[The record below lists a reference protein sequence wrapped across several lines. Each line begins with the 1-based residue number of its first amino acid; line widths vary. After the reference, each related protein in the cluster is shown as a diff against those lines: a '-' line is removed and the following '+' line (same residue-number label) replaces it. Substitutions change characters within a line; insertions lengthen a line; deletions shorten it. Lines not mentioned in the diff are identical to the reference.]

1 MNYRLLLLL
10 PIAIVGALSFVIPAA
25 GDYEL
30 RDILADVRIAP
41 LSGGSPALAATAAE
55 TSGGTGG
62 VQIQA
67 VFYGVVV
74 VCALLVALQA
84 LVSLLHARREE
95 HALAVR
101 EGSSPEVRP
110 QMEFSAPVAA
120 PRHLARVSAAVHTA
134 PVSVASAA
142 SGPRLNF
149 HYQIGVSAKMVLAL
163 CGTVLGFG
171 LIVVALV
178 YFTLGAPLRRHVMHR
193 LEVIAMN
200 ASDAVAPYLSKKDS
214 RGLQARLQKQADRPE
229 LAYVIVENQGKQIVA
244 HSLAALPDE
253 LRRSPTGPTAGQA
266 QRTLTFNNA
275 LVDELIVPVLDG
287 RRGRVRVGVWRSGID
302 AEVRQT
308 LLQMVQVIGVV
319 VITAIAA
326 AIFLVRR
333 ITRPITKLVA
343 AAKAISSG
351 ELAPPAPH
359 ITDSM
364 EVGALSRAFERMRAS
379 VKAALSRLG

>member
-10 PIAIVGALSFVIPAA
+10 PIAIVVALSFVILAA

-30 RDILADVRIAP
+30 GDMLADLGIAP
-41 LSGGSPALAATAAE
+41 LSGGSAALAATAAE

-95 HALAVR
+95 RALALR
-101 EGSSPEVRP
+101 EGSSSEVPRP
-110 QMEFSAPVAA
+110 MEFSAPAA
-120 PRHLARVSAAVHTA
+120 TPRRLAPVSGPVHTA

-149 HYQIGVSAKMVLAL
+149 HYQIGVGAKMVVAL
-163 CGTVLGFG
+163 SGTVLGFG

-178 YFTLGAPLRRHVMHR
+178 YFTLDAPLRRHVMQR

-200 ASDAVAPYLSKKDS
+200 ASDAAAPYLSKKDS
-214 RGLQARLQKQADRPE
+214 RALQAHVQKQADRPE

-253 LRRSPTGPTAGQA
+253 LRGSPKGPVGQA

-287 RRGRVRVGVWRSGID
+287 RRGRVRVGVWRAGID

-319 VITAIAA
+319 VIAAIAA
-326 AIFLVRR
+326 AIFFVRR

-351 ELAPPAPH
+351 ELETPAPH
-359 ITDSM
+359 ITDTT
-364 EVGALSRAFERMRAS
+364 EVGDLSRAFERMRAS

>member
-1 MNYRLLLLL
+1 MNYRLVLFS
-10 PIAIVGALSFVIPAA
+10 PIAIVGALSFLILSA

-30 RDILADVRIAP
+30 GDILTDLPIAL
-41 LSGGSPALAATAAE
+41 LSGGSAALAASAAE

-95 HALAVR
+95 RALALR
-101 EGSSPEVRP
+101 EGSSSEVPRS
-110 QMEFSAPVAA
+110 MEFSAPATA
-120 PRHLARVSAAVHTA
+120 PRHLAPVSAPVHTA

-149 HYQIGVSAKMVLAL
+149 HYQIGVTGKMVLAL

-171 LIVVALV
+171 LVVVALV
-178 YFTLGAPLRRHVMHR
+178 YFTLGAPLRRHVMQR
-193 LEVIAMN
+193 LKVIAIN
-200 ASDAVAPYLSKKDS
+200 TGDAAIPYLTKKDL
-214 RGLQARLQKQADRPE
+214 RGLQARLQKESDRPE

-253 LRRSPTGPTAGQA
+253 LRRSPSGPTAGQA

-287 RRGRVRVGVWRSGID
+287 RRGRVRVGVWRAGID

-308 LLQMVQVIGVV
+308 LLQMVQVIGVA

-333 ITRPITKLVA
+333 ITRPIAKLVA

-351 ELAPPAPH
+351 ELETPAPH
-359 ITDSM
+359 ITDTT
-364 EVGALSRAFERMRAS
+364 EVGDLSRAFERMRAS

>member
-10 PIAIVGALSFVIPAA
+10 PIAIVGALSFVMLAA
-25 GDYEL
+25 GDYQL
-30 RDILADVRIAP
+30 GDILADLRIAP
-41 LSGGSPALAATAAE
+41 LSGGSAALAATATE
-55 TSGGTGG
+55 TSGGMWG

-95 HALAVR
+95 RALALR
-101 EGSSPEVRP
+101 EGSSSEVPRP
-110 QMEFSAPVAA
+110 MEFSAPAAA
-120 PRHLARVSAAVHTA
+120 PRHLAPVPAPVHTA
-134 PVSVASAA
+134 PVSVASAP

-149 HYQIGVSAKMVLAL
+149 HYQMGVTAKMVLAL

-171 LIVVALV
+171 LVVVALV
-178 YFTLGAPLRRHVMHR
+178 YFTLGAPLRRHVMQR

-200 ASDAVAPYLSKKDS
+200 ASDAAAPYLSKKDS
-214 RGLQARLQKQADRPE
+214 RALQARVQKQADRPE

-253 LRRSPTGPTAGQA
+253 LRRSPNGPTASQA
-266 QRTLTFNNA
+266 QRTLTFNDA
-275 LVDELIVPVLDG
+275 LVDELTMPVLDG
-287 RRGRVRVGVWRSGID
+287 RRGRVRVGVWRASID

-308 LLQMVQVIGVV
+308 LLQMVQVMGVV
-319 VITAIAA
+319 VIAGIAA
-326 AIFLVRR
+326 AIFVVHR
-333 ITRPITKLVA
+333 ITRPIMKLVA

-351 ELAPPAPH
+351 ELETPA
-359 ITDSM
+359 
-364 EVGALSRAFERMRAS
+364 R
-379 VKAALSRLG
+379 